1 MNLSAIAEEHVGR
14 LPLVKKMTEKQRLE
28 AERQKTQKMIAE
40 TKYAFNFEQAPTRS
54 DPGIDLN

>member
-1 MNLSAIAEEHVGR
+1 MGR
-14 LPLVKKMTEKQRLE
+14 LPLVKQMTEKQRLE